1 MSLNSLGSLFPTS
14 QSLSLNGNLLSLIPG
29 GSSVNLTGTGGSS
42 ADWSQFPATQ
52 AVDFASYDLAN
63 VSTINGQPI
72 PSTAG
77 LVPYTGATADLDLS
91 GFDLSCNNV
100 NANTINGQPIP
111 STAGLVPYT
120 GATADL
126 DLSGFDL
133 SCNDITCDNV
143 LPQTLAVKDVNLI
156 GSDQK
161 FGYATRFDTITFPS
175 GNQTVQVF
183 SFDFLIHTSGTYHI
197 EVNTGEG
204 NMGGCIVQ
212 WQAQLPVSLSITAG
226 AITGGYFQVSALP
239 AFDIEYVYSG
249 HASSGN
255 GFVFCTK
262 FVVDP

>member
-63 VSTINGQPI
+63 VS
-72 PSTAG
+72 
-77 LVPYTGATADLDLS
+77 
-91 GFDLSCNNV
+91 
-100 NANTINGQPIP
+100 TINGQPIP